1 MKRITLFFAVLLGL
15 SAFQTASGVDSE
27 TARAAKRGSANTIST
42 GTTSTR
48 STTSSKSTEQKH
60 NENARSTVKSNRS
73 GQSVQPRTVTTKPQP
88 TIRQRSATAVPKT
101 NTKSK
106 TVSARSSSTGSRG
119 TIVSRSAVSRKAT
132 NAKPTVTRSAANKKS
147 NHIVRA
153 AELNEDK
160 INEIKAKDFSKCKTV
175 YWECMD
181 EFCANKDTTLRR
193 CACSTRIHEF
203 DDIKQQLNDTEEKM
217 LGFNQTLLTVSLD
230 KEDALAIN
238 SATEGELA
246 FETKDTSDS
255 EKLLKKIS
263 DTLNTSSDSKLN
275 SNLSAISLDLDMES
289 AWDTVDSTAGIATTA
304 KSGLGLYNAAQPV
317 CLEMARE
324 ICSDSEFSIA
334 ESSYKLAI
342 QQDCDTVANAYKS
355 KYNEAMNKIHESS
368 ALLDM
373 ARLNAYQQR
382 NSDDVL
388 TCKEKILD
396 KLSEPAVCGEKLYRC
411 LDITG
416 QYIDQSD
423 GSAFLSANLFNMTT
437 LLTAPATTDI
447 QWSRVPGNEQF
458 VTFLNSKRNYLETA
472 TEKCQDTADMV
483 WKDFVEDA
491 LAQIKLA
498 QNAKLEEIRRSCVRL
513 VAECKTNALTSIE
526 NFDANAL
533 STFKIQADATVN
545 AMCADVQSACMALI
559 DSSTGND
566 EWSSALAGIETETT
580 YDAMIENCTAI
591 GRTCFIQH
599 CNGTGGN
606 FALCESSNSDPRQQI
621 IKANSCWQ
629 EVQDCVAQIGS
640 EKLQSIMPDTSTA
653 SSAFKPE
660 YDNDATKCADSDYS
674 DEQKRICLIAH
685 KIWGDC
691 TNTYTESVSEISDS
705 DSSSLL
711 AWLYQQ
717 TNNKQCTATKCPST
731 AYEPFDNW
739 ADYDPDGNWCSECA
753 PKIQPADYPNMLIS
767 KNETII
773 VDNENNIINSCT
785 GGCAAKD
792 EWGNCCASSG
802 EIQNPTDPY
811 NNEHICV
818 KADYTAVKVQT
829 VTCITG
835 QYDNYYCPEDS
846 NGKKITLYCMTKEP
860 DSYPTYT
867 ETNEIDCGPDGYWIL
882 IDDRGNYFNPANLT
896 KQTMD
901 NYDHYIW
908 TPIYNTNDNASQQHF
923 IPMMWYNI
931 DQNTRCE
938 VKHDNTQVA
947 VCDTYWHTVK
957 NAHADQRCT
966 PNITPETRKKD
977 KNQLKIIYE
986 LL

>member
-27 TARAAKRGSANTIST
+27 TARAAKRSSANTIST
-42 GTTSTR
+42 STTSTR
-48 STTSSKSTEQKH
+48 STTSSKSSEQKH
-60 NENARSTVKSNRS
+60 NENARSTVKNNRS
-73 GQSVQPRTVTTKPQP
+73 GQSVQPRTTTTKPQP
-88 TIRQRSATAVPKT
+88 TIRQRSATSVPKT

-106 TVSARSSSTGSRG
+106 TVSARSSSTASRG
-119 TIVSRSAVSRKAT
+119 TPVSRSAVSRKAS
-132 NAKPTVTRSAANKKS
+132 NIKPTATRSAVNKKT

-175 YWECMD
+175 YWDCMD

-203 DDIKQQLNDTEEKM
+203 DDIKRQLNDTEEKM

-238 SATEGELA
+238 SATVGELA
-246 FETKDTSDS
+246 FEKKDTSES
-255 EKLLKKIS
+255 EKLLKKIT
-263 DTLNTSSDSKLN
+263 DTLNSSSDSKIN

-289 AWDTVDSTAGIATTA
+289 AWDTVDATSGIATTA

-324 ICSDSEFSIA
+324 VCSDSEFSIA

-342 QQDCDTVANAYKS
+342 QQDCDTGANAYKY
-355 KYNEAMNKIHESS
+355 KYTEAMNKIHESS

-373 ARLNAYQQR
+373 ARLNAHQQR

-388 TCKEKILD
+388 TCKQKILD

-472 TEKCQDTADMV
+472 TEKCQDFADMV
-483 WKDFVEDA
+483 WKDFIEDA

-498 QNAKLEEIRRSCVRL
+498 QNAKLEEIRRSCVKL
-513 VAECKTNALTSIE
+513 VAECKTSALASIE

-545 AMCADVQSACMALI
+545 AMCADVQGACMTLI
-559 DSSTGND
+559 DSATGTS
-566 EWSSALAGIETETT
+566 EWSSALASIETDASYE
-580 YDAMIENCTAI
+580 AMIENCTAI

-606 FALCESSNSDPRQQI
+606 FSLCENINSDPRQQI
-621 IKANSCWQ
+621 IKAKSCWQ
-629 EVQDCVAQIGS
+629 EVKDCVAQIGT
-640 EKLQSIMPDTSTA
+640 EKLQSMTVPSISDFNSQ
-653 SSAFKPE
+653 
-660 YDNDATKCADSDYS
+660 YDANATKCTNATDNS
-674 DEQKRICLIAH
+674 EQQKICLIAH

-691 TNTYTESVSEISDS
+691 DIAEHNPSDNDSWYLDDNNENNTINETEYP
-705 DSSSLL
+705 SSLL
-711 AWLYQQ
+711 AWF
-717 TNNKQCTATKCPST
+717 A
-731 AYEPFDNW
+731 
-739 ADYDPDGNWCSECA
+739 
-753 PKIQPADYPNMLIS
+753 
-767 KNETII
+767 
-773 VDNENNIINSCT
+773 
-785 GGCAAKD
+785 
-792 EWGNCCASSG
+792 
-802 EIQNPTDPY
+802 
-811 NNEHICV
+811 
-818 KADYTAVKVQT
+818 
-829 VTCITG
+829 
-835 QYDNYYCPEDS
+835 
-846 NGKKITLYCMTKEP
+846 
-860 DSYPTYT
+860 
-867 ETNEIDCGPDGYWIL
+867 
-882 IDDRGNYFNPANLT
+882 
-896 KQTMD
+896 
-901 NYDHYIW
+901 
-908 TPIYNTNDNASQQHF
+908 
-923 IPMMWYNI
+923 
-931 DQNTRCE
+931 
-938 VKHDNTQVA
+938 
-947 VCDTYWHTVK
+947 
-957 NAHADQRCT
+957 
-966 PNITPETRKKD
+966 
-977 KNQLKIIYE
+977 
-986 LL
+986 

>member
-1 MKRITLFFAVLLGL
+1 V
-15 SAFQTASGVDSE
+15 
-27 TARAAKRGSANTIST
+27 N
-42 GTTSTR
+42 
-48 STTSSKSTEQKH
+48 QK
-60 NENARSTVKSNRS
+60 A
-73 GQSVQPRTVTTKPQP
+73 
-88 TIRQRSATAVPKT
+88 
-101 NTKSK
+101 
-106 TVSARSSSTGSRG
+106 
-119 TIVSRSAVSRKAT
+119 
-132 NAKPTVTRSAANKKS
+132 
-147 NHIVRA
+147 NHIVRV

-255 EKLLKKIS
+255 EKLLKKIT
-263 DTLNTSSDSKLN
+263 DTLNSDSDSKIN

-289 AWDTVDSTAGIATTA
+289 AWDTVDATAGIATTA
-304 KSGLGLYNAAQPV
+304 KSGLGLYNAARPV

-324 ICSDSEFSIA
+324 VCSDSEFDIA

-355 KYNEAMNKIHESS
+355 KYNEAMNKVHESS

-373 ARLNAYQQR
+373 ARLNAHQQR

-388 TCKEKILD
+388 TCKQKILD
-396 KLSEPAVCGEKLYRC
+396 KLSESAVCGEKLYRC

-472 TEKCQDTADMV
+472 TEKCQDMADMV

-498 QNAKLEEIRRSCVRL
+498 QNAKLEEIRRSCVKL
-513 VAECKTNALTSIE
+513 IAECKTSALTSIE

-545 AMCADVQSACMALI
+545 AMCADVQSACMALV
-559 DSSTGND
+559 DSSTGD
-566 EWSSALAGIETETT
+566 SEWSSAVAGIEAETT
-580 YDAMIENCTAI
+580 YEAMVENCTAI

-606 FALCESSNSDPRQQI
+606 FALCTNANSDPRQQI
-621 IKANSCWQ
+621 IKAESCWQ
-629 EVQDCVAQIGS
+629 EVKDCVAQIGT
-640 EKLQSIMPDTSTA
+640 EKIQSMSVPGIGDFDGHYNA
-653 SSAFKPE
+653 
-660 YDNDATKCADSDYS
+660 NATKCKADATDTS
-674 DEQKRICLIAH
+674 EQQKICLLAH

-691 TNTYTESVSEISDS
+691 TVDDAEEEDWYLSKGVNQIDS
-705 DSSSLL
+705 SKYPSSLL
-711 AWLYQQ
+711 AWFAEQ
-717 TNNKQCTATKCPST
+717 TNKKSCSAPACSALNGYTPDFGNYEYAGCKQCPTNILTIEGTPATENTAITV
-731 AYEPFDNW
+731 Y
-739 ADYDPDGNWCSECA
+739 GNLTNYC
-753 PKIQPADYPNMLIS
+753 K
-767 KNETII
+767 
-773 VDNENNIINSCT
+773 

-792 EWGNCCASSG
+792 EWGNCCHNTARGKIREVVFNVDNAS
-802 EIQNPTDPY
+802 DKK
-811 NNEHICV
+811 HICV
-818 KADYTAVKVQT
+818 PKDLPRITPVQT
-829 VTCITG
+829 VTCTN
-835 QYDNYYCPEDS
+835 QDKYYCSGENDNNPSDP
-846 NGKKITLYCMTKEP
+846 KKITLYCMTS
-860 DSYPTYT
+860 DDNYPKY
-867 ETNEIDCGPDGYWIL
+867 ENGEISCGPHGMWVL
-882 IDDRGNYFNPANLT
+882 IDSNGNYFNPKNPAPLGIGT
-896 KQTMD
+896 IYGE
-901 NYDHYIW
+901 NYYY
-908 TPIYNTNDNASQQHF
+908 PIVG
-923 IPMMWYNI
+923 YNI
-931 DQNTRCE
+931 TSSETCTIKYSKILTVTPRWQTSCSGDQKGNALLPTNRTS
-938 VKHDNTQVA
+938 DN
-947 VCDTYWHTVK
+947 H
-957 NAHADQRCT
+957 
-966 PNITPETRKKD
+966 
-977 KNQLKIIYE
+977 
-986 LL
+986 LLIGY